1 MCATTA
7 GAMTVKKST
16 KKDVLQSELVSLKEL
31 KNTQQRCVK
40 NMETKMKMRIWRN
53 VMENTTLKMMKM
65 MKMKNL
71 LKGIE
76 VATTKMMDQKE
87 MMMKMMKKI
96 ITKVDA
102 MMTTHHS
109 DGKILTKRDKH
120 A

>member
-53 VMENTTLKMMKM
+53 VMENTTLMMMKM
-65 MKMKNL
+65 RNL

-76 VATTKMMDQKE
+76 VAT
-87 MMMKMMKKI
+87 
-96 ITKVDA
+96 TKVDA